1 MKRFKKILLALALV
15 FAGIFA
21 LSACTKVVD
30 LEAAKEALEIKY
42 VQGETYVTVKSNLTL
57 PTKVEGFE
65 GVTVEWASDKPA
77 VISATGVVVR
87 QDADTVVNLTATLRA
102 EGQEP
107 VTKTFKVTVLAKEV
121 VQPPTYESVNVTF
134 VVTAPEGT
142 EEVFLIGNMI
152 GAEWPIADAVAL
164 TKGNDGKFSVTKA
177 LAPGEYEYKYV
188 CSKDWDYVEKTAE
201 NADIPN
207 RVINVPNTA
216 ATATQEDVVAK
227 WAKVPGEVVVDKTE
241 LKTLLDAHY
250 VDTLAVLNFL
260 VETDTVELVGTIGNH
275 TVTWAS
281 NNAAVINPETG
292 VVTRPAYTDGSE
304 SFVVLTAS
312 AEGQNDVMYVVKVP
326 QLPETLDQKLEKE
339 LTRLTNFPSSYKPIL
354 KVSINL
360 AELKDVFVDGE
371 VVTQAT
377 WESSDPTLLT
387 HEGQLTGAGEGEQ
400 QVSLTVTFSY
410 EGITK
415 TKTVEFT
422 VVGITVYT
430 DFLAVINGPQKAAKD
445 DLVKVNGV
453 SLYKE
458 TGDGYYLLDVSGNIM
473 FVYGKT
479 GMPAANKLFNIQFV
493 YDIYYQS
500 PQATN
505 VVYTE
510 VEGAANTNVNVE
522 TITLADL
529 VAKPRPTDDN
539 PLVHKLYKV
548 TGGKLHNFDES
559 DNYGFFLV
567 PQSHNTPTVKPTE
580 ADSMMLYYQTPGGLA
595 RLRALVPTV
604 HEYSSNLE
612 HIVIVVSAYR
622 TNNNIY
628 AFMFLGDTA
637 NEADLKLSLTPQEA
651 AELALTQAS
660 SRIEKQLF
668 LETDKYTL
676 TATETVSGED
686 FAITYE
692 SLTPANV
699 DNAGDIVLFPEVG
712 TIVDVTFKLT
722 TETKDATPVTVEKQ
736 VTVKLGIPTP
746 TSIDAAAAAA
756 VNVGDVVSF
765 EGYYFGANGS
775 TAQFVDGVSSLGAAV
790 RSHSGLE
797 VGKWYVLVVERA
809 AVYNGLDQFNFKV
822 ALDSTKTEAPA
833 LPAAFANSLTNEN
846 LLAVQNGAIVL
857 EKMKVVKV
865 PTDNSGA
872 LEYTLEN
879 LAGERVN
886 FREHKDS
893 TAHQA
898 AVLAL
903 NLQLDEWVNVTSAI
917 VSWFNNPQL
926 TLATLEKTIV
936 TDQEIFD
943 ASIPRLEAQLP
954 LAGTLYYENFTLP
967 IEHEGAAVAW
977 EVTTG
982 VAATVDAEG
991 LVTLVNQ
998 DVEADVT
1005 LTGTVTKGELT
1016 PNTVTVSVK
1025 VAAIGQEPPTET
1037 LLTTIDFGTDPKTGY
1052 VAGTLKFTN
1061 GDGEEYSLNKDRA
1074 QTNTSTYAPHDTQ
1087 GSILVLSCNSSAQ
1100 FAFVEIDLTAT
1111 AGLTKVSIDFSVW
1124 NQNNFDKITGLAGSA
1139 IQFEKLDGETWVP
1152 VAATTGETNLL
1163 SLLTVDVYTTVTFD
1177 NLTAGKYRITYSA
1190 PGNTSSKNTDYAV
1203 TADDI
1208 KIYGIQ

>member
-1 MKRFKKILLALALV
+1 
-15 FAGIFA
+15 
-21 LSACTKVVD
+21 
-30 LEAAKEALEIKY
+30 
-42 VQGETYVTVKSNLTL
+42 
-57 PTKVEGFE
+57 
-65 GVTVEWASDKPA
+65 
-77 VISATGVVVR
+77 
-87 QDADTVVNLTATLRA
+87 
-102 EGQEP
+102 
-107 VTKTFKVTVLAKEV
+107 
-121 VQPPTYESVNVTF
+121 
-134 VVTAPEGT
+134 
-142 EEVFLIGNMI
+142 
-152 GAEWPIADAVAL
+152 
-164 TKGNDGKFSVTKA
+164 
-177 LAPGEYEYKYV
+177 
-188 CSKDWDYVEKTAE
+188 
-201 NADIPN
+201 
-207 RVINVPNTA
+207 
-216 ATATQEDVVAK
+216 
-227 WAKVPGEVVVDKTE
+227 
-241 LKTLLDAHY
+241 
-250 VDTLAVLNFL
+250 
-260 VETDTVELVGTIGNH
+260 
-275 TVTWAS
+275 
-281 NNAAVINPETG
+281 
-292 VVTRPAYTDGSE
+292 
-304 SFVVLTAS
+304 
-312 AEGQNDVMYVVKVP
+312 
-326 QLPETLDQKLEKE
+326 
-339 LTRLTNFPSSYKPIL
+339 
-354 KVSINL
+354 
-360 AELKDVFVDGE
+360 
-371 VVTQAT
+371 
-377 WESSDPTLLT
+377 
-387 HEGQLTGAGEGEQ
+387 
-400 QVSLTVTFSY
+400 
-410 EGITK
+410 
-415 TKTVEFT
+415 
-422 VVGITVYT
+422 
-430 DFLAVINGPQKAAKD
+430 
-445 DLVKVNGV
+445 
-453 SLYKE
+453 
-458 TGDGYYLLDVSGNIM
+458 M

-500 PQATN
+500 PQAKN

-510 VEGAANTNVNVE
+510 VEGAANTNVNIE

-548 TGGKLHNFDES
+548 TGGKLHNYDES

-567 PQSHNTPTVKPTE
+567 PQSRNTPTVKPTE

-809 AVYNGLDQFNFKV
+809 AVYNGLAQFNFKV

-846 LLAVQNGAIVL
+846 LLAVQNGTIVL

-865 PTDNSGA
+865 PTDNKGA

-926 TLATLEKTIV
+926 TLATLEKTTV
-936 TDQEIFD
+936 TDQVIFE
-943 ASIPRLEAQLP
+943 ASIPRLEAKLP
-954 LAGTLYYENFTLP
+954 SAGTLYYESFTLP
-967 IEHEGAAVAW
+967 IKHEGAVVVW
-977 EVTTG
+977 EVTAG
-982 VAATVDAEG
+982 VAATVDADG
-991 LVTLVNQ
+991 LVTLVKQ
-998 DVEADVT
+998 DAEADVT

-1016 PNTVTVSVK
+1016 PITVTVSIK

-1037 LLTTIDFGTDPKTGY
+1037 LLTTIDFGTVAKTGY
-1052 VAGTLKFTN
+1052 SAGILKFTN
-1061 GDGEEYSLNKDRA
+1061 GDGVEYSFNKDRA
-1074 QTNTSTYAPHDTQ
+1074 QTNTSDYAPHDTQ
-1087 GSILVLSCNSSAQ
+1087 GSILVLSCKSSAQ

-1190 PGNTSSKNTDYAV
+1190 PGNTSTSNTEYAV

>member
-21 LSACTKVVD
+21 LSACTKVD

-107 VTKTFKVTVLAKEV
+107 VTKTFKVTVLAKE
-121 VQPPTYESVNVTF
+121 PPTYESVNVTF

-201 NADIPN
+201 NEDILN

-304 SFVVLTAS
+304 IFVVLTAS

-371 VVTQAT
+371 VVTEAT

-400 QVSLTVTFSY
+400 QVSLTVTFTY

-415 TKTVEFT
+415 TKTVQFT
-422 VVGITVYT
+422 VVAIPAHT
-430 DFLAVINGPQKAAKD
+430 DFLSVINGPQKAAKD

-458 TGDGYYLLDVSGNIM
+458 TDDGYYLLDVSGNIM

-500 PQATN
+500 PQAKN

-548 TGGKLHNFDES
+548 TGGKLHNYDES

-567 PQSHNTPTVKPTE
+567 PQSRNTPTVKPTE

-604 HEYSSNLE
+604 GEYSSNLE

-676 TATETVSGED
+676 NATETVSGED

-809 AVYNGLDQFNFKV
+809 AVYNGLAQFNFKV

-846 LLAVQNGAIVL
+846 LLAVQNGTIVL

-865 PTDNSGA
+865 PTDNKGA

-926 TLATLEKTIV
+926 TLATLEKTTV
-936 TDQEIFD
+936 TDQVIFE
-943 ASIPRLEAQLP
+943 ASIPRLEAKLP
-954 LAGTLYYENFTLP
+954 SAGTLYYESFTLP
-967 IEHEGAAVAW
+967 IKHEGAVVVW
-977 EVTTG
+977 EVTAG
-982 VAATVDAEG
+982 VAATVDADG
-991 LVTLVNQ
+991 LVTLVKQ
-998 DVEADVT
+998 DAEADVT

-1016 PNTVTVSVK
+1016 PITVTVSIK

-1037 LLTTIDFGTDPKTGY
+1037 LLTTIDFGTVAKTGY
-1052 VAGTLKFTN
+1052 SAGILKFTN
-1061 GDGEEYSLNKDRA
+1061 GDGVEYSFNKDRA
-1074 QTNTSTYAPHDTQ
+1074 QTNTSDYAPHDTQ
-1087 GSILVLSCNSSAQ
+1087 GSILVLSCKSSAQ

-1124 NQNNFDKITGLAGSA
+1124 NQNYFDKITGLAGSA

-1190 PGNTSSKNTDYAV
+1190 PGNTSGSNTEYAV